1 MKGALAA
8 ASRRGRDAR
17 TPPSSLTLP
26 IGQHGQRR
34 GARGR
39 RDGGWR
45 REAVWER
52 QRRRRR
58 PHSLS
63 PSFPTPGALMRPR
76 PPWGIFDLAPARA
89 PRGRAWPA
97 AARPADSPPPRAGSH
112 HSTTHAD
119 GGARG
124 VVVRRLHLLHLPPSF
139 LRLRLRLGPRV
150 CDGHAVLRAA
160 RRPARGGAGRWDEGA
175 EEIAQRDD
183 GRGQPRPLSPPLR
196 KPCSA
201 SALTW
206 TSPSS

>member
-1 MKGALAA
+1 LGRPRPPLAPRPARWSRGAL
-8 ASRRGRDAR
+8 SGGRPEAGPRAR
-17 TPPSSLTLP
+17 
-26 IGQHGQRR
+26 
-34 GARGR
+34 A
-39 RDGGWR
+39 
-45 REAVWER
+45 
-52 QRRRRR
+52 RRRRR
-58 PHSLS
+58 AHHSL
-63 PSFPTPGALMRPR
+63 PRVPMRR
-76 PPWGIFDLAPARA
+76 AAAAFLRATARSCAAGGHNASAGRGLGGGRARA
-89 PRGRAWPA
+89 APA

-183 GRGQPRPLSPPLR
+183 CRGQPRPLSPPLR